1 MSPADLGFVEITEAF
16 AAQVL
21 AVSDA
26 LGLDEDLIS
35 GDGGAIALGHPW
47 GASGAVLLVRLAARM
62 AAADDCPRRAR
73 RLLDRRRPGRR
84 DDRGA
89 PGMSEIRFEQVSHDF
104 GAERVV
110 DDVTLVLR
118 ERRIG
123 IVGANGS
130 GKSTLAR
137 MINGLVTPASGRV
150 VVDGLDVA
158 RQGREVRRRVGF
170 VFTNADN
177 QIVMPTVREDV
188 AFTLR
193 RHRLEK
199 ADAAARVDAALDRVG
214 LTDLADRPAHRLSG
228 GQKQLLAIA
237 SVLVAE
243 PAIVV
248 ADEPTTLLDARNAR
262 RVAEHFESLDQQLVV
277 VSHQLELLESF
288 DRVVVM
294 EGGRIVADDVP
305 DVALDAYR
313 ALIG

>member
-1 MSPADLGFVEITEAF
+1 
-16 AAQVL
+16 
-21 AVSDA
+21 
-26 LGLDEDLIS
+26 
-35 GDGGAIALGHPW
+35 
-47 GASGAVLLVRLAARM
+47 
-62 AAADDCPRRAR
+62 
-73 RLLDRRRPGRR
+73 
-84 DDRGA
+84 
-89 PGMSEIRFEQVSHDF
+89 MSEIVFEGVSHRFD
-104 GAERVV
+104 AETVV
-110 DDVTLVLR
+110 DAVSLR
-118 ERRIG
+118 LSEHRIG

-137 MINGLVTPASGRV
+137 MINGLVTPTSGRV
-150 VVDGLDVA
+150 SVDGLDLA
-158 RQGREVRRRVGF
+158 RHAREVRRRVGF

-193 RHRLEK
+193 RHKLSP
-199 ADAAARVDAALDRVG
+199 ADAAARVEAALDRVG
-214 LTDLADRPAHRLSG
+214 LAEFGDRPAHRLSG

-262 RVAEHFESLDQQLVV
+262 RIGEHFASLEQQLVV

-288 DRVVVM
+288 DRVIVM
-294 EGGRIVADDVP
+294 EAGRVIADDEP
-305 DVALDAYR
+305 QHALGAYR

>member
-1 MSPADLGFVEITEAF
+1 
-16 AAQVL
+16 
-21 AVSDA
+21 
-26 LGLDEDLIS
+26 
-35 GDGGAIALGHPW
+35 
-47 GASGAVLLVRLAARM
+47 
-62 AAADDCPRRAR
+62 
-73 RLLDRRRPGRR
+73 
-84 DDRGA
+84 
-89 PGMSEIRFEQVSHDF
+89 MSEIVFEGVSHRFD
-104 GAERVV
+104 AETVV
-110 DDVTLVLR
+110 DDVSLELR
-118 ERRIG
+118 EHRIG

-137 MINGLVTPASGRV
+137 MINGLVSPTAGRV
-150 VVDGLDVA
+150 SVDGLDLA
-158 RQGREVRRRVGF
+158 RNAREVRRRVGF

-193 RHRLEK
+193 RHKLPA
-199 ADAAARVDAALDRVG
+199 ADAAARVDAVLDRFG
-214 LTDLADRPAHRLSG
+214 LTELADRPAHRLSG

-262 RVAEHFESLDQQLVV
+262 RIAEHFASLEQQLIV

-288 DRVVVM
+288 DRVIVM
-294 EGGRIVADDVP
+294 EAGRVVADDAP
-305 DVALDAYR
+305 QPALDAYR